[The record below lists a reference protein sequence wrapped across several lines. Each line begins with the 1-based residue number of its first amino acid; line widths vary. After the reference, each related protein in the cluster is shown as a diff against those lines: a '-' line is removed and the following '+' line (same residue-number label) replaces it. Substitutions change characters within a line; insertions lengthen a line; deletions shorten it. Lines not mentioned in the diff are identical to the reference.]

1 MKNIAL
7 STAIVSI
14 LNIFIGAKLV
24 QSLDKP
30 GGVAENCKQ

>member
-14 LNIFIGAKLV
+14 LNIFIGANHV
-24 QSLDKP
+24 QAIDKP
-30 GGVAENCKQ
+30 GGVAENSQQ